1 MIQHWTMNAGEGEA
15 LQALGGVLIITALL
29 VALVW
34 IASRRL

>member
-1 MIQHWTMNAGEGEA
+1 MIQYWTMNAGEGEA

-29 VALVW
+29 W